1 LLPQLV
7 LLMNPLCVSSNP
19 APSATSEAECTI
31 LPAKMERVALAAN
44 EQKFISS
51 IFRQLYTPRV
61 LFGQVFTLR
70 QVAFGLMLVFC
81 LTPWAS
87 PPIALAL
94 GLVLA
99 QTLGNPFVARTK
111 TLTHKLLQLSVIGLG
126 FGMNAHAAVQ
136 AGREGILFTVI
147 SIFGTL
153 VLGFLVGRWLGL
165 GRHVVHL
172 ISCGTAICGGSA
184 IAAIGPVL
192 RAKDEEMS
200 VGLGTVF
207 VLNAVALFVFPAV
220 GHALHMSQNQF
231 GLWCAIAIH
240 DTSSVVGA
248 AAAYGNQALEVAT
261 TVKLARALWIVP
273 VAIGTAL
280 VFRQKGVKITIPY
293 FIFGFILAMRFNTFA
308 PAYVPA
314 AKALGPLLVSLAK
327 VGLTV
332 TLFFIGAGLS
342 GKVLRSVGAKPYVLG
357 IVLWVVISTV
367 SLYVILHAV

>member
-1 LLPQLV
+1 MPVILETAPPATTEVATGFWQHFHTPHAVLGRQVTLHQVVFGLLLV
-7 LLMNPLCVSSNP
+7 L
-19 APSATSEAECTI
+19 
-31 LPAKMERVALAAN
+31 
-44 EQKFISS
+44 
-51 IFRQLYTPRV
+51 
-61 LFGQVFTLR
+61 
-70 QVAFGLMLVFC
+70 C
-81 LTPWAS
+81 LTPWVS

-99 QTLGNPFVARTK
+99 QTVGNPFTAQTK
-111 TLTHKLLQLSVIGLG
+111 AFTSKLLQFSVIGLG

-136 AGREGILFTVI
+136 AGREGIVFTVV

-153 VLGFLVGRWLGL
+153 VLGYFAGRWLGL
-165 GRHVVHL
+165 GRRVVHL

-192 RAKDEEMS
+192 GAKDEEMS

-207 VLNAVALFVFPAV
+207 VLNALALFAFPAI

-248 AAAYGNQALEVAT
+248 AAAYGSQALEVAT
-261 TVKLARALWIVP
+261 TVKLARALWIIP
-273 VAIGTAL
+273 VAIGTAMI
-280 VFRQKGVKITIPY
+280 FKQKGVKITIPY
-293 FIFGFILAMRFNTFA
+293 FIFGFILAMLFNTFA

-314 AKALGPLLVSLAK
+314 AKALGPVMVGLAK
-327 VGLTV
+327 IGLTV
-332 TLFFIGAGLS
+332 TLFFIGAELS
-342 GKVLRSVGAKPYVLG
+342 AQVVRSVGVKPYVLG
-357 IVLWVVISTV
+357 ILLWVVISSV

>member
-1 LLPQLV
+1 MSHLTT
-7 LLMNPLCVSSNP
+7 P
-19 APSATSEAECTI
+19 APPTPQPEHSAEPMLFASPAEQDH
-31 LPAKMERVALAAN
+31 AAAALDEGVN
-44 EQKFISS
+44 TTG
-51 IFRQLYTPRV
+51 IFRHLHTPRV
-61 LFGQVFTLR
+61 AFGQDFTLR
-70 QVAFGLMLVFC
+70 QVVFGLFLVFC

-99 QTLGNPFVARTK
+99 QTVGNPFTSHTK
-111 TLTHKLLQLSVIGLG
+111 AFTHKLLQFSVIGLG

-136 AGREGILFTVI
+136 AGKEGILFTVV

-153 VLGFLVGRWLGL
+153 FLGYFVGKWLGL
-165 GRHVVHL
+165 GKHVVHL

-207 VLNAVALFVFPAV
+207 VLNAIALFAFPPI

-261 TVKLARALWIVP
+261 TVKLARALWIIP
-273 VAIGTAL
+273 VAIGTAMI
-280 VFRQKGVKITIPY
+280 FKQKGVKIKIPY
-293 FIFGFILAMRFNTFA
+293 FIFGFILAMLVNTF
-308 PAYVPA
+308 VPA
-314 AKALGPLLVSLAK
+314 AKPLGPVMVNLAK
-327 VGLTV
+327 IGLTV

-342 GKVLRSVGAKPYVLG
+342 AKVVKSVGIKPYVLG
-357 IVLWVVISTV
+357 VLLWVVISTA

>member
-1 LLPQLV
+1 MSAILESSPPAATIPTGLFRHFYTPHLV
-7 LLMNPLCVSSNP
+7 LGRAV
-19 APSATSEAECTI
+19 
-31 LPAKMERVALAAN
+31 
-44 EQKFISS
+44 
-51 IFRQLYTPRV
+51 
-61 LFGQVFTLR
+61 TLR
-70 QVAFGLMLVFC
+70 QVAFGVMLLFC

-87 PPIALAL
+87 PPVALAL

-99 QTLGNPFVARTK
+99 QTVGNPFTTQTK
-111 TLTHKLLQLSVIGLG
+111 TFTHKLLQFSVIGLG

-136 AGREGILFTVI
+136 AGREGILFTVV

-153 VLGFLVGRWLGL
+153 ILGYFAGRWLGL

-207 VLNAVALFVFPAV
+207 VLNAIALFAFPPI

-231 GLWCAIAIH
+231 GLWCAITIH

-248 AAAYGNQALEVAT
+248 AAAYGNQALEIAT
-261 TVKLARALWIVP
+261 TVKLARALWIIP
-273 VAIGTAL
+273 VAIGTAMI
-280 VFRQKGVKITIPY
+280 FKQKGVKITIPY
-293 FIFGFILAMRFNTFA
+293 FIFGFILAMLFNTFA

-314 AKALGPLLVSLAK
+314 ARLLGPVLVSLAK
-327 VGLTV
+327 IGLTV

-342 GKVLRSVGAKPYVLG
+342 SQVVRSVGAKPYVLG
-357 IVLWVVISTV
+357 LVLWLVISTV
-367 SLYVILHAV
+367 SLYVIMHTV

>member
-1 LLPQLV
+1 MATPARQNQAAATLAE
-7 LLMNPLCVSSNP
+7 P
-19 APSATSEAECTI
+19 APITG
-31 LPAKMERVALAAN
+31 
-44 EQKFISS
+44 
-51 IFRQLYTPRV
+51 IFRPLHTPRV
-61 LFGQVFTLR
+61 LFGQNFTLR
-70 QVAFGLMLVFC
+70 QVVFGLFLVFC

-87 PPIALAL
+87 PPLALAL
-94 GLVLA
+94 GLALA
-99 QTLGNPFVARTK
+99 QTLGNPFPARTK
-111 TLTHKLLQLSVIGLG
+111 ALTQKLLQFSVIGLG

-136 AGREGILFTVI
+136 AGKAGILFTVV

-153 VLGFLVGRWLGL
+153 FLGYFVGKWLGL
-165 GRHVVHL
+165 GRRVVHL

-192 RAKDEEMS
+192 GAKDEEMS

-207 VLNAVALFVFPAV
+207 VLNALALFAFPPI

-261 TVKLARALWIVP
+261 TVKLARALWIIP
-273 VAIGTAL
+273 VAIGTSL
-280 VFRQKGVKITIPY
+280 IFKQKGVKIKIPY
-293 FIFGFILAMRFNTFA
+293 FIFGFILAMLFNTFA

-314 AKALGPLLVSLAK
+314 AQALGPVLVTLAK
-327 VGLTV
+327 LGLTV

-342 GKVLRSVGAKPYVLG
+342 AKVVGSVGPKPYVLG
-357 IVLWVVISTV
+357 VLLWVVISTT

>member
-1 LLPQLV
+1 MNQPTPLV
-7 LLMNPLCVSSNP
+7 PPTAPPSYSADPMRMATPAEQARAAAALDEP
-19 APSATSEAECTI
+19 APTT
-31 LPAKMERVALAAN
+31 
-44 EQKFISS
+44 S
-51 IFRQLYTPRV
+51 IFQPLHTPRV
-61 LFGQVFTLR
+61 LLGRQFTLR
-70 QVAFGLMLVFC
+70 QVAFGVLLVFC

-94 GLVLA
+94 GLALA
-99 QTLGNPFVARTK
+99 QTVGNPFPAHTK
-111 TLTHKLLQLSVIGLG
+111 AFTSKLLQFSVVGLG

-136 AGREGILFTVI
+136 AGKEGIIFTVV

-153 VLGFLVGRWLGL
+153 FLGYFVGKWLGL
-165 GRHVVHL
+165 GRNVVHL

-192 RAKDEEMS
+192 GAKDEEIS

-207 VLNAVALFVFPAV
+207 VLNALALFAFPPI

-261 TVKLARALWIVP
+261 TIKLARALWIIP

-280 VFRQKGVKITIPY
+280 VFKQKGVKITIPY
-293 FIFGFILAMRFNTFA
+293 FIFGFILAMLFNTFA

-314 AKALGPLLVSLAK
+314 TKALGPVMVTLAK
-327 VGLTV
+327 IGLTV

-342 GKVLRSVGAKPYVLG
+342 AKVVGSVGIKPYVLG
-357 IVLWVVISTV
+357 VLLWLVISTT

>member
-1 LLPQLV
+1 MSVLTENTGPPVASPAATRFFRVFHTPHRIWGRQVTAGQVLFVV
-7 LLMNPLCVSSNP
+7 LL
-19 APSATSEAECTI
+19 
-31 LPAKMERVALAAN
+31 
-44 EQKFISS
+44 
-51 IFRQLYTPRV
+51 
-61 LFGQVFTLR
+61 FG
-70 QVAFGLMLVFC
+70 C

-99 QTLGNPFVARTK
+99 QTVGNPFPAQTK
-111 TLTHKLLQLSVIGLG
+111 AFTSKLLQFSVVGLG

-136 AGREGILFTVI
+136 AGKEGILFTVV

-153 VLGFLVGRWLGL
+153 LLGFFLGRWLGL
-165 GRHVVHL
+165 SRRVVHL

-192 RAKDEEMS
+192 GAKNEEMS

-207 VLNAVALFVFPAV
+207 VLNALALFAFPPI
-220 GHALHMSQNQF
+220 GHALHLSQQQF

-261 TVKLARALWIVP
+261 TVKLARALWIIP
-273 VAIGTAL
+273 VALGTA
-280 VFRQKGVKITIPY
+280 FAFKQKGVKITIPY
-293 FIFGFILAMRFNTFA
+293 FILGFILAMLFNTYA

-314 AKALGPLLVSLAK
+314 ARALGPVLVSLAK
-327 VGLTV
+327 IGLTV

-342 GKVLRSVGAKPYVLG
+342 AQVVRSVGVKPYVLG
-357 IVLWVVISTV
+357 LLLWLVISAA
-367 SLYVILHAV
+367 SLYVILHAT

>member
-1 LLPQLV
+1 MPAILEGPQPATSVSTGFFRHFYTPHLV
-7 LLMNPLCVSSNP
+7 LGRAV
-19 APSATSEAECTI
+19 
-31 LPAKMERVALAAN
+31 
-44 EQKFISS
+44 
-51 IFRQLYTPRV
+51 
-61 LFGQVFTLR
+61 TLR
-70 QVAFGLMLVFC
+70 QVVFWLVVLFC

-87 PPIALAL
+87 PPVALAL

-99 QTLGNPFVARTK
+99 QTVGNPFVTQTK
-111 TLTHKLLQLSVIGLG
+111 AFTHKLLQFSVIGLG
-126 FGMNAHAAVQ
+126 FGMNAQAAVQ
-136 AGREGILFTVI
+136 AGKEGILFTVV

-153 VLGFLVGRWLGL
+153 ILGYFVGKWLGL
-165 GRHVVHL
+165 GRRVVHL

-192 RAKDEEMS
+192 GAKDEEMS

-207 VLNAVALFVFPAV
+207 VLNAIALFAFPPI

-248 AAAYGNQALEVAT
+248 AAAYGNQALEIAT
-261 TVKLARALWIVP
+261 TVKLARALWIIP
-273 VAIGTAL
+273 VALGTAMI
-280 VFRQKGVKITIPY
+280 FKQKGVKITIPY
-293 FIFGFILAMRFNTFA
+293 FIFGFILAMLFNTFA

-314 AKALGPLLVSLAK
+314 TRLLGPVMVSLAK

-342 GKVLRSVGAKPYVLG
+342 AKVVRSVGVKPYVLG
-357 IVLWVVISTV
+357 LVLWLVISTV
-367 SLYVILHAV
+367 SLYVILHTV